1 MNEKIPQIALNREK
15 LNTYLLLFGL
25 RENFSL
31 EELSAS
37 YRVLAKL
44 NHPDISKED
53 NSIEAMTEINEG
65 YHFLKE
71 VLSSG
76 ALTLQTDNAGQRTDR
91 ETWQSG
97 GKFSPEDI
105 FYNQYK
111 KGFTILKK
119 SFELY
124 YGDNEDKSLAGN
136 VDYLKKELLR
146 AKIEFSTLINDLPY
160 NQWVND
166 AIDKINSINKWLD

>member
-1 MNEKIPQIALNREK
+1 MSEKKSEAVINKEK
-15 LNTYLLLFGL
+15 LNKYLLFFGL
-25 RENFSL
+25 RENYSL

-44 NHPDISKED
+44 NHPDISKEND
-53 NSIEAMTEINEG
+53 SLKTMTEINEG
-65 YHFLKE
+65 YEYLKNILTSGLLE
-71 VLSSG
+71 QLSEK
-76 ALTLQTDNAGQRTDR
+76 QTILDHGRVVKDWT
-91 ETWQSG
+91 
-97 GKFSPEDI
+97 PEDI

-111 KGFTILKK
+111 KGFVILKN

-124 YGDNEDKSLAGN
+124 YGEREDKSMTGN
-136 VDYLKKELLR
+136 IDFLKKELLR